1 MSSKNRTQAPVDNNA
16 NLKVGTIIN
25 GVFTHKLEFGMVVGF
40 KVDGKHCT
48 GVLPIERF
56 PSNDPAMRAKMLQVA
71 EVGMPAPGLTV
82 ISIKPPKEGKRFSRV
97 RLSARTT
104 QPDSNKAI
112 KKTPRSVA
120 TDVETVPGGDSV
132 SSVAHN
138 RAAGSMPSQTGTV
151 SAVPGIIEPVQMT
164 TVILPPADPVARA
177 KELLLEA
184 RQPARSCGL
193 ADLGRALKINRA
205 GDNAMAMGYLISLE
219 AHLNQIGD
227 YETEAAQLKSSLSA
241 DVLTRATTLHDVRA
255 EKSELDAQTALLR
268 QESARYAGLCG
279 KIKRAGANVPTEL
292 QSQADEMKAAIE
304 AKRASLKEALAANK
318 KADDD
323 ADLDLLFSM
332 SSQSDYKAAMEEA
345 VAIAGKMKNATSM
358 RDWYVNDLARLI
370 VAYET
375 HMATLG

>member
-1 MSSKNRTQAPVDNNA
+1 MSSNNRTHGPVDNNA
-16 NLKVGTIIN
+16 NLTVGTVIN
-25 GVFTHKLEFGMVVGF
+25 GVFTQKLEFGMVVAF
-40 KVDGKHCT
+40 KVDGKPCS
-48 GVLPIERF
+48 GVLPIEKF
-56 PSNDPAMRAKMLQVA
+56 PSNDPAMRAKMLEVA

-97 RLSARTT
+97 RLSARTS
-104 QPDSNKAI
+104 QPDSSA
-112 KKTPRSVA
+112 V
-120 TDVETVPGGDSV
+120 
-132 SSVAHN
+132 
-138 RAAGSMPSQTGTV
+138 RAALKTAPTGDKTAAFR
-151 SAVPGIIEPVQMT
+151 AVESNKDGVGVAAVVPVIIEPMQMT
-164 TVILPPADPVARA
+164 TVILPADPVARA
-177 KELLLEA
+177 KELLVEA

-255 EKSELDAQTALLR
+255 KKSELDAQTALLR

-292 QSQADEMKAAIE
+292 QSQADEMKAAID

-345 VAIAGKMKNATSM
+345 VAIAGKMKNANSM
-358 RDWYVNDLARLI
+358 RDWYVNDLGRLI

-375 HMATLG
+375 HLATLG